1 MKTFLLLCM
10 LVSLNLLSSCDGS
23 DSSGMMN
30 GGRPD
35 DRHVY
40 FNNQMSRAVSVAV
53 NDESRLLGPGMS
65 TDFPVTASRHRIHMD
80 TGGQRYD
87 LMADM
92 YPAMHSLRYTLRPDG
107 TWFMGG
113 S

>member
-53 NDESRLLGPGMS
+53 NDESRRALG
-65 TDFPVTASRHRIHMD
+65 
-80 TGGQRYD
+80 
-87 LMADM
+87 
-92 YPAMHSLRYTLRPDG
+92 
-107 TWFMGG
+107 
-113 S
+113 

>member
-1 MKTFLLLCM
+1 MKTFLLLCI
-10 LVSLNLLSSCDGS
+10 LAWLNLLSSCDGS
-23 DSSGMMN
+23 DSSGMM
-30 GGRPD
+30 GGNPPD

-65 TDFPVTASRHRIHMD
+65 TDFQVTASQHRIHMN
-80 TGGQRYD
+80 TGGQRYE

-92 YPAMHSLRYTLRPDG
+92 HASMHSVRYTLRPDG

>member
-1 MKTFLLLCM
+1 MKALAIFILPGIFALLA
-10 LVSLNLLSSCDGS
+10 SCDGA
-23 DSSGMMN
+23 DSNNMMSGTA
-30 GGRPD
+30 G

-40 FNNQMSRAVSVAV
+40 FNNQMTRAVSVAV

-65 TDFPVTASRHRIHMD
+65 TDFQVAASRHRIHMD
-80 TGGQRYD
+80 TGGRRYD

-92 YPAMHSLRYTLRPDG
+92 HAAMHSVRYTLRPDG